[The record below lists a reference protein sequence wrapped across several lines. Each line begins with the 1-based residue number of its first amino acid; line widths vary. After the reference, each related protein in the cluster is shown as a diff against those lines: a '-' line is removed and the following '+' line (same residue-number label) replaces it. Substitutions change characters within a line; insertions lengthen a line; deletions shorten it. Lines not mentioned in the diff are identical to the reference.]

1 MQSRSDLEY
10 YVLQSE
16 RKLYE
21 KKQIPLKNKIVV
33 AASGALRGYYYEYF
47 YSDRGEL
54 NLCRK
59 DVSSKIIIL

>member
-1 MQSRSDLEY
+1 MQSRSDLEC
-10 YVLQSE
+10 YVLQSA

-33 AASGALRGYYYEYF
+33 AASGALRGYYYEYL

-54 NLCRK
+54 NLCQK
-59 DVSSKIIIL
+59 DASSEIMLF